1 MKNILKIISEQG
13 PISTSDVA
21 QQINDLYGIRIA
33 TTRQKINRELS
44 KKNSSIKKLNIN
56 LPHNTSIVYE
66 NFTEFDDN
74 FYYNLVKTLNKYNSV
89 YSYIFNILEI
99 KNGMIPKSRFAT
111 FSGSPYRIKGHISF
125 ETILKNLVD
134 MKLLKIID
142 IANKE
147 YVTLNQYNLK
157 NVFAQDKVEEIIIK
171 MVKDW
176 LIKNSLASSNAINNK
191 NQYANFEWDITSP
204 CYVYPIRLKNSNN
217 GFIAVDVLFD
227 EIDEEKIK
235 YLINKSNI
243 IKSQKK
249 IPKALIIFIAK
260 FFKKDALE
268 LAKKNGIIATTLSNL
283 FGEETNKLFET
294 LLRTL
299 INAGEMVSSN
309 FEEFISLFE
318 KINSTLGKYAN
329 IAGQL
334 FEFVVGHCYKELNN
348 GWLEINKIIE
358 IDEEAKEFDVVLQT
372 KTKVIYFIECKGYN
386 HKHLVKKDEID
397 YWFSK
402 IRIVKEWIKRNK
414 QNENLELIY
423 GFITT
428 SDFDNEAK
436 ERLEYLKSNNKK
448 VKIFYYNGKE
458 FLKYLKDKNFDDYS
472 NMNNILYQYYFKP
485 DF

>member
-1 MKNILKIISEQG
+1 
-13 PISTSDVA
+13 
-21 QQINDLYGIRIA
+21 
-33 TTRQKINRELS
+33 
-44 KKNSSIKKLNIN
+44 
-56 LPHNTSIVYE
+56 
-66 NFTEFDDN
+66 
-74 FYYNLVKTLNKYNSV
+74 
-89 YSYIFNILEI
+89 
-99 KNGMIPKSRFAT
+99 
-111 FSGSPYRIKGHISF
+111 
-125 ETILKNLVD
+125 
-134 MKLLKIID
+134 
-142 IANKE
+142 
-147 YVTLNQYNLK
+147 
-157 NVFAQDKVEEIIIK
+157 
-171 MVKDW
+171 
-176 LIKNSLASSNAINNK
+176 
-191 NQYANFEWDITSP
+191 
-204 CYVYPIRLKNSNN
+204 
-217 GFIAVDVLFD
+217 
-227 EIDEEKIK
+227 
-235 YLINKSNI
+235 
-243 IKSQKK
+243 
-249 IPKALIIFIAK
+249 
-260 FFKKDALE
+260 
-268 LAKKNGIIATTLSNL
+268 
-283 FGEETNKLFET
+283 
-294 LLRTL
+294 
-299 INAGEMVSSN
+299 MVSSN